1 MPTAPASLPQPG
13 PAGLPGPAPAAGAHA
28 GPAIRGLALSNPA
41 ARHTQDELLDLLGL
55 RDDEFA
61 RGIFERS
68 GVSTR
73 RLDVSREWL
82 GHTLQERAAA
92 TEARLVEMAVSALD
106 ELSFD
111 PGEIGLVLTASYYSL
126 GGPTLAHRVLDH
138 YGLPA
143 GADKYHLTGVG
154 CASAVPILRLAG
166 QALAAR
172 PRGERA
178 LVIAAESVSGF
189 LSGVKPGDERAK
201 TVGSALFAD
210 GCAAVLLGLG
220 EEEAAGREIVA
231 TAVHQVPGT
240 LDHVRFAVT
249 GADSYMSISR
259 ELPVL
264 AETRLPALVDDFL
277 ARQGLARADIEHWI
291 VHPGGRGI
299 VDAAQEGLG
308 LSDEQVAPS
317 RGVLAAFG
325 NMGTPSSFFVLRA
338 VEELRAPAP
347 GERGL
352 MVAIGPGVTV
362 GLMLLNWRSEG

>member
-1 MPTAPASLPQPG
+1 ML
-13 PAGLPGPAPAAGAHA
+13 
-28 GPAIRGLALSNPA
+28 GLA
-41 ARHTQDELLDLLGL
+41 G
-55 RDDEFA
+55 DEFA
-61 RGIFERS
+61 RGIFARS
-68 GVSTR
+68 GVSKR

-82 GHTLQERAAA
+82 GRTLQERAAD
-92 TEARLVEMAVSALD
+92 TEARLFEMAVSALD
-106 ELSFD
+106 ELCFD
-111 PGEIGLVLTASYYSL
+111 PAEIGLVLTASYWSL

-189 LSGVKPGDERAK
+189 LSRAEPGDEKAK

-210 GCAAVLLGLG
+210 GCAAALMR
-220 EEEAAGREIVA
+220 AGRGGRRRAGDRRERGP
-231 TAVHQVPGT
+231 PGARDARRRA
-240 LDHVRFAVT
+240 LRGH

-264 AETRLPALVDDFL
+264 AETRLRPLVEDFL
-277 ARQGLARADIEHWI
+277 AGQGLALEDVDHWL

-299 VDAAQEGLG
+299 VDAAQAGLG
-308 LSDEQVAPS
+308 LTDEQVAPS
-317 RGVLAAFG
+317 RSGA
-325 NMGTPSSFFVLRA
+325 LRVRQHGHA
-338 VEELRAPAP
+338 VELLRAPGASRRCAP
-347 GERGL
+347 RPR
-352 MVAIGPGVTV
+352 A
-362 GLMLLNWRSEG
+362 SAA

>member
-1 MPTAPASLPQPG
+1 MSRPTGASVVPLHR
-13 PAGLPGPAPAAGAHA
+13 AAPAPAAGR
-28 GPAIRGLALSNPA
+28 PALCDLALSNPGPE
-41 ARHTQDELLDLLGL
+41 HTQEELLEMLGL
-55 RDDEFA
+55 AGDEFA
-61 RGIFERS
+61 RGIFARS
-68 GVSTR
+68 GVSKR

-82 GHTLQERAAA
+82 GRTLQERAAD
-92 TEARLVEMAVSALD
+92 TEARLFEMAVSALD
-106 ELSFD
+106 DLCFD
-111 PGEIGLVLTASYYSL
+111 PAEIGLVLTASYWSL

-143 GADKYHLTGVG
+143 GADKYHLTGIG

-189 LSGVKPGDERAK
+189 LSRAEAGDEKAK

-210 GCAAVLLGLG
+210 GCAAALIGLG
-220 EEEAAGREIVA
+220 EEDAAGPEIVA
-231 TAVHQVPGT
+231 SAVHQVPGT
-240 LDHVRFAVT
+240 LDDVRFAVT

-264 AETRLPALVDDFL
+264 AETGLRPLVEDFL
-277 ARQGLARADIEHWI
+277 GRQGLALEDVDHWL

-299 VDAAQEGLG
+299 VDAAQAGLG
-308 LSDEQVAPS
+308 LADEQVAPS
-317 RGVLAAFG
+317 RRVLAEYG
-325 NMGTPSSFFVLRA
+325 NMGTPSSFFVLRS
-338 VEELRAPAP
+338 VEEVRAPAR

-362 GLMLLNWRSEG
+362 GLMLLNWRRDG

>member
-1 MPTAPASLPQPG
+1 MSQPTGASVVPLHG
-13 PAGLPGPAPAAGAHA
+13 TGPAPLG
-28 GPAIRGLALSNPA
+28 GRPVLCGLALSNPSA
-41 ARHTQDELLDLLGL
+41 AHTQAELLEMLGL
-55 RDDEFA
+55 AGDEFA

-68 GVSTR
+68 GVNTR
-73 RLDVSREWL
+73 RLDVSPEWL
-82 GHTLQERAAA
+82 GRTLQERAAD
-92 TEARLVEMAVSALD
+92 TEARLFEMAVSALD
-106 ELSFD
+106 ELCFD
-111 PGEIGLVLTASYYSL
+111 PAEIGLVLTASYWSV

-172 PRGERA
+172 PPGERA

-189 LSGVKPGDERAK
+189 LSRVEPGDAKAK

-210 GCAAVLLGLG
+210 GCAAALLGLG
-220 EEEAAGREIVA
+220 EDDAAGPDIVA

-240 LDHVRFAVT
+240 LDDVRFAVT
-249 GADSYMSISR
+249 AADSYMSISR
-259 ELPVL
+259 ELPLL
-264 AETRLPALVDDFL
+264 AEAHLGSLVEGFL
-277 ARQGLARADIEHWI
+277 TRQGLACEDIDHWL

-299 VDAAQEGLG
+299 VDAAQAGLG
-308 LSDEQVAPS
+308 LSDEQVASS
-317 RGVLAAFG
+317 RSVLAEYG

-338 VEELRAPAP
+338 VEEQRAPTA

-362 GLMLLNWRSEG
+362 GLMLLNWRSER